1 MILKENLEKG
11 KEISLI
17 SNSEEETKKIAKD
30 ILDAIPSNATI
41 ILTGNLGT
49 GKTKF
54 TEGVLEKY
62 GLEDQISSPTF
73 TIINEYENDEKTI
86 YHFDVYRLSD
96 SMEFYDIGGD
106 EYLGKALSII
116 EWGELIENI
125 LNIVYYKITIEKIYE
140 EELEIENNINDNLE
154 EKLDDNSF
162 SNPKRKIT
170 IKKIDRRKV

>member
-1 MILKENLEKG
+1 
-11 KEISLI
+11 
-17 SNSEEETKKIAKD
+17 
-30 ILDAIPSNATI
+30 
-41 ILTGNLGT
+41 
-49 GKTKF
+49 
-54 TEGVLEKY
+54 
-62 GLEDQISSPTF
+62 
-73 TIINEYENDEKTI
+73 
-86 YHFDVYRLSD
+86 
-96 SMEFYDIGGD
+96 MEFYDIGGD